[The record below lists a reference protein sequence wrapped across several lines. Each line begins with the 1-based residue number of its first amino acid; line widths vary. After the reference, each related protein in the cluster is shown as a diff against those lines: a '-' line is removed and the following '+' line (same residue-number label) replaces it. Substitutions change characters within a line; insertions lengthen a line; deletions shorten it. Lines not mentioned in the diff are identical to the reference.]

1 MITQES
7 LSRKIKYLGFDQYV
21 GHWWTIRQRLFKVHI
36 SDGIKDMAIDWCE
49 EHFGDEWIF
58 SSPVQTDYTELY
70 FVGSE
75 DALMFKLTFATT

>member
-1 MITQES
+1 
-7 LSRKIKYLGFDQYV
+7 
-21 GHWWTIRQRLFKVHI
+21 
-36 SDGIKDMAIDWCE
+36 MAIDWCE